1 MAIIFFHSPM
11 LSLDCSG
18 FEKCELLSET
28 LSTKMLNAIAA
39 AVTTIG
45 SVVHSFVSS
54 KVST

>member
-1 MAIIFFHSPM
+1 M

-39 AVTTIG
+39 AVTTVG